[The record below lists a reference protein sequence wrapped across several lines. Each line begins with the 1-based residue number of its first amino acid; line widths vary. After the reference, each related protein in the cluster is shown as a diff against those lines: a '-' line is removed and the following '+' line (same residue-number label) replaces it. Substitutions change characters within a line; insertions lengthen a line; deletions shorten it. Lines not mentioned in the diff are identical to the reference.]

1 MTMKMKMID
10 LYAFLGIIKND
21 DDDGWIWVFLG
32 WWKMNMISGFLGNY
46 GSEIWWMNWIFM
58 DDERWR

>member
-21 DDDGWIWVFLG
+21 DGWIWVFFR
-32 WWKMNMISGFLGNY
+32 MMEDEYDI
-46 GSEIWWMNWIFM
+46 WIFGKLWKWNMM
-58 DDERWR
+58 DELNFYG